1 MSVHTLPSAAEHMPN
16 LQAAKVLLRG
26 HLDARSYGPCIAA
39 AGALVVPHAFDATT
53 DLRLA
58 AALALAQTFGL
69 LDAGRA
75 GLAVELVRAGLA
87 GAADAAIERAEP
99 DAVLAWCTA
108 AAEWCERNGLDH
120 EFSRLQPRAAMAD
133 ADAAAS
139 PWARVHWRIA
149 AAWHH
154 AWFGRRGDVAAL
166 LDDALVLARAAED
179 IGLQV
184 IVQMKLA
191 RLALARNDPAAA
203 VALARRAA
211 AHADEATAPLWLAD
225 AADVEARAALVR
237 GDMHRAL
244 QQARR
249 AGGLADLARAT
260 PSYAFTYRL
269 YEAYAL
275 LALGAWDD
283 AVALVHELAAIDLP
297 AGMRQRTALLAD
309 LFVLVRDER
318 TEGGWSAAQVDRLRV
333 VLARLRQVDWPGVL
347 PVLPAHVAR
356 LWARALEAGVES
368 DWVRA
373 SIVSRDLPPP
383 EPAWPDGWPWSV
395 RVSVLG
401 PFRCSVDGVD
411 LSSGGG
417 KAAGKPL
424 SLLRRVAVEGGYE
437 GVAADLIAAALWPGE
452 AREGRDKAL
461 EVTLARLRRLLGR
474 ADAVLLHERRLRL
487 NPSRVWLDRVA
498 LERCLDTI
506 GGAGTCL
513 PGCMQAQERA
523 WASVWSLWRGPV
535 LADEPDAAWL
545 VAMREQLRARLA
557 AAVLAAAQTPGHGAR
572 CLRAR
577 ATDPALGVWL

>member
-1 MSVHTLPSAAEHMPN
+1 M
-16 LQAAKVLLRG
+16 
-26 HLDARSYGPCIAA
+26 
-39 AGALVVPHAFDATT
+39 
-53 DLRLA
+53 
-58 AALALAQTFGL
+58 
-69 LDAGRA
+69 
-75 GLAVELVRAGLA
+75 
-87 GAADAAIERAEP
+87 
-99 DAVLAWCTA
+99 
-108 AAEWCERNGLDH
+108 
-120 EFSRLQPRAAMAD
+120 
-133 ADAAAS
+133 
-139 PWARVHWRIA
+139 
-149 AAWHH
+149 
-154 AWFGRRGDVAAL
+154 
-166 LDDALVLARAAED
+166 LARAAED